1 MAKKDIS
8 TLREIFLQYGID
20 IRDKRGFLRNPI
32 ELLEDM
38 YFKLTPK
45 LFEYIQEDIYTL
57 SQGYNLF
64 EDEREAGTMTS
75 NF

>member
-8 TLREIFLQYGID
+8 TLREIFLEYGID

-32 ELLEDM
+32 DLLEDM
-38 YFKLTPK
+38 YFKLTPQI
-45 LFEYIQEDIYTL
+45 FDYIQKDIYIL
-57 SQGYNLF
+57 SQGYELF
-64 EDEREAGTMTS
+64 KDEREAGTMTS